1 MEESIRETYDL
12 SSHKIAIHAAAP
24 CPVEVK
30 EKMIKWWGPIL
41 FEYYAGTEFNG
52 MTIVNSEEWMEH
64 KGTVGRPL
72 FGELHIL
79 DDDGTELPSGEA
91 GGIYF
96 GGETATSFKYHNDKE
111 KTQDAISK
119 QGYST
124 LGDIGYVDEEGY
136 LYLTDRKAFMI
147 ISGGVN
153 IYPKETEDSLIMH
166 PKVADVAVFGVP
178 HPEMGEEVK
187 AVVQP
192 IEFSEAGEE
201 LEQELIAFCKEKISH
216 VKCPKSVDFEKE
228 LPRHPTG
235 KLYKRLLKDRYWK

>member
-1 MEESIRETYDL
+1 
-12 SSHKIAIHAAAP
+12 
-24 CPVEVK
+24 
-30 EKMIKWWGPIL
+30 MISWWGPIL
-41 FEYYAGTEFNG
+41 YEYYAGTEFNG
-52 MTIVNSEEWMEH
+52 MTIINSEEWLDH
-64 KGTVGRPL
+64 KGSVGRPL

-79 DDDGTELPSGEA
+79 DDEGNELPAGEA

-96 GGETATSFKYHNDKE
+96 GGETATTFQYHNDPE
-111 KTQDAISK
+111 KTKGAISK

-124 LGDIGYVDEEGY
+124 LGDIGYVDEEGF

-153 IYPKETEDSLIMH
+153 IYPKETEDALIMH

-178 HPEMGEEVK
+178 NPEMGEEVK

-192 IEFSEAGEE
+192 ANMDDAGPDLEA
-201 LEQELIAFCKEKISH
+201 ELIAYCKEKISS
-216 VKCPKSVDFEKE
+216 VKCPKTVDFEKE

-235 KLYKRLLKDRYWK
+235 KLYKRLLKDKYWA